1 MKLAVASLFLVLSFS
16 LWGQSPPIRP
26 VQDLPKTFMMGA
38 DVSMLDQLESL
49 GAKFSDSAGHAA
61 DPLALLKA
69 GGVNW
74 IRLRLWVDPV
84 NREDVVDNGK
94 TLSKTGDPVGGGNNT
109 LAAFIRTAQKAK
121 KLGLHIAA
129 DFHYSDFWAD
139 PSKQPIPFAWKD
151 LSASDLKKAVYA
163 YTKDSL
169 AAMKKAGVLPELV
182 QVGNEV
188 DNGFMWPAGKIYPS
202 GDEKVGGRDGFI
214 ALLKEGIRAVRDTDR
229 KIRVMIHLS
238 NGGDNAL
245 YHKFFD
251 PVVKAGVD
259 FDIIG
264 LSFYP
269 YWHGKIDDLSANLT
283 ELVSSYN
290 KQLIVAETAYAWT
303 TDNGDSM
310 GNSFG
315 TGLEKLG
322 GYKATVQGQASAIA
336 DVIGAV
342 AGAPDGKGIGVFY
355 WEPDWVPVAGAG
367 WRTGDG
373 NSWENQALFDF
384 QGRALPSLGVF
395 KAVAAGGDFPDI
407 AVTAIDEVAVEVAA
421 GGVLELPKNVL
432 AAYSDDS
439 YRLTQVKWTP
449 PDAAALQKPG
459 TVLVQGAVWG
469 YSKPVVAKVSVVIDA
484 NLIKDSS
491 FESGGL
497 TAGGWTVTGPGA
509 SASTVE
515 KNPGN
520 SHKGDW
526 SFKYWADKPF
536 QFTLSKKFDG
546 LKNGTYTFHAWAAGG
561 GGEKAYSLFVRGY
574 GGPDLTTDITDTGW
588 QKWKLYE
595 IKGVVVKNG
604 VCEIGVSMDGAAGNW
619 GNVDDVVFVRDGD

>member
-1 MKLAVASLFLVLSFS
+1 MRLAAAFFLILASFS
-16 LWGQSPPIRP
+16 WAQTPTVRP

-38 DVSMLDQLESL
+38 DVSMLDQLESA
-49 GAKFSDSAGHAA
+49 GAQFSDGNGKSG

-94 TLSKTGDPVGGGNNT
+94 TLSKAGDPVGGGNNT

-121 KLGLHIAA
+121 KQGLHIAA

-139 PSKQPIPFAWKD
+139 PSKQPIPFAWKN
-151 LSASDLKKAVYA
+151 LSSSDLKKAVYA

-214 ALLKEGIRAVRDTDR
+214 ALLKEGVRAVRDTDR
-229 KIRVMIHLS
+229 KIRVMVHLS

-269 YWHGKIDDLSANLT
+269 YWHGKIDDLSANLAD
-283 ELVSSYN
+283 LASSYN
-290 KQLIVAETAYAWT
+290 KQLVVAETAYAWT
-303 TDNGDSM
+303 ADNGDDL
-310 GNSFG
+310 GNGFG
-315 TGLEKLG
+315 PGLEKLG

-342 AGAPDGKGIGVFY
+342 AGAPDGRGIGVFY
-355 WEPDWVPVAGAG
+355 WEPDWIPVNGAG

-384 QGRALPSLGVF
+384 HGRALPSLGVF
-395 KAVAAGGDFPDI
+395 KAVAAGGEFPDI
-407 AVTAIDEVAVEVAA
+407 AVTSIDEVAVELAA

-432 AAYSDDS
+432 AAYNDDS
-439 YRLTQVKWTP
+439 YRQTQVKWIL
-449 PDAAALQKPG
+449 PDLGILLVFAASFF
-459 TVLVQGAVWG
+459 LVAVWRFRW
-469 YSKPVVAKVSVVIDA
+469 D
-484 NLIKDSS
+484 
-491 FESGGL
+491 
-497 TAGGWTVTGPGA
+497 
-509 SASTVE
+509 
-515 KNPGN
+515 
-520 SHKGDW
+520 
-526 SFKYWADKPF
+526 
-536 QFTLSKKFDG
+536 
-546 LKNGTYTFHAWAAGG
+546 
-561 GGEKAYSLFVRGY
+561 
-574 GGPDLTTDITDTGW
+574 
-588 QKWKLYE
+588 
-595 IKGVVVKNG
+595 
-604 VCEIGVSMDGAAGNW
+604 
-619 GNVDDVVFVRDGD
+619 